1 MNGESIIMDITEI
14 PFNRFVG
21 ITRTD
26 PSDTALLQLYK
37 SEHLDNH
44 LNTVHASAQ
53 FALAEAASGECLLHK
68 FKDITS
74 ASSFIPVVRDVQV
87 KYRKPA
93 MGTLRA
99 SANISDADT
108 AKAMETLSKKGRAII
123 SVEVDLLDESKNTTM
138 TATFSWF
145 IQRIERA

>member
-1 MNGESIIMDITEI
+1 MDITEI
-14 PFNRFVG
+14 PFNRFIG

-26 PSDTALLQLYK
+26 PSDTALLQLSK

-44 LNTVHASAQ
+44 LNTIHASAQ
-53 FALAEAASGECLLHK
+53 FALAEAASGECLLRR
-68 FKDITS
+68 FIDIAS

-93 MGTLRA
+93 NGTLRA

-108 AKAMETLSKKGRAII
+108 AKAMEALSKKGRAII
-123 SVEVDLLDESKNTTM
+123 SVEVDLLDESENTTM